1 MVVIDINRTG
11 FMGNAMSHV
20 TEDQKIV
27 GYIDDTQ
34 ELATPY
40 LRPIKR
46 DERRRYTAQPS
57 N

>member
-11 FMGNAMSHV
+11 LMGNAMSHV

-27 GYIDDTQ
+27 GYINDTQ

-46 DERRRYTAQPS
+46 DERRRYTARPS

>member
-11 FMGNAMSHV
+11 LMGNAMSHV
-20 TEDQKIV
+20 TEDQNIV

-40 LRPIKR
+40 LRPIKC